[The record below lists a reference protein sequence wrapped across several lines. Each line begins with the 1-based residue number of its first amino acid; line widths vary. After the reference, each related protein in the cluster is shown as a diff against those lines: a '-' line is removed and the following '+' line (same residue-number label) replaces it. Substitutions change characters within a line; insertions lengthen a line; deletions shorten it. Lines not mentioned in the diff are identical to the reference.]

1 MAHPITVKVKGE
13 GVDGEDSDRNQIK
26 MDKVQEECRLS
37 CYKMI
42 ETFDSEGTYRVDR
55 YVKNIET
62 TSEDIPHG

>member
-37 CYKMI
+37 GCK
-42 ETFDSEGTYRVDR
+42 T
-55 YVKNIET
+55 K
-62 TSEDIPHG
+62 